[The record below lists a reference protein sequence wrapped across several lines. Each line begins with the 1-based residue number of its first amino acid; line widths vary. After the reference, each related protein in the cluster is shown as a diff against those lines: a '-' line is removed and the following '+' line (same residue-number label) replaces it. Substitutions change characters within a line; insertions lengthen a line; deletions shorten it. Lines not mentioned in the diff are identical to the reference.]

1 MDLNIGGGQVGSF
14 QLISVI
20 CTIFI
25 KPGFWI
31 NYHTFKFS
39 ILCSICSSVVVKF
52 FIPFLEWNSI
62 SGSLKA
68 IEDRWKKEAEKGA
81 GLNLSK
87 IQFDFPREIFDTVR
101 NSDNVNQLMRRQQGE
116 KRKKDEN

>member
-1 MDLNIGGGQVGSF
+1 MSSF
-14 QLISVI
+14 E
-20 CTIFI
+20 I
-25 KPGFWI
+25 KYI
-31 NYHTFKFS
+31 
-39 ILCSICSSVVVKF
+39 
-52 FIPFLEWNSI
+52 
-62 SGSLKA
+62 LKA

-116 KRKKDEN
+116 KRKKKMKINQKFEKKSCGSMLIKFRYFHTKFV